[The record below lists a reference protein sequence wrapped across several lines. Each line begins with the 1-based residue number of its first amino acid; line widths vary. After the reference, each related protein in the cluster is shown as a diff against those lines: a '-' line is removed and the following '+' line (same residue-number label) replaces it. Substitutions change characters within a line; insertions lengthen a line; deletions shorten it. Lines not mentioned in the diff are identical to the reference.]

1 MVDPIAPTADD
12 IKRLQDYDAAAKQ
25 AGVSAPEALGKIKDA
40 ATSMATG
47 AALSFTHLQTYL
59 KNVGNTLEGTGKS
72 ADTAKLAFMALST
85 ATVNARASFEGLAG
99 VDYGNINTLHG
110 QMDEL
115 QKSLGAGGEKATAAG
130 RAISSMF
137 ERVAKNKMPDDT
149 FKAMQV
155 IPGAMVDFMKNL
167 ATKADNMTKLQAG
180 LIAVSAQTGNLGNV
194 YEKAGVGLKNINS
207 VLADHTAAMSATK
220 TATGATGAAVESYY
234 IALGSVPK
242 ALESVVSSGTSAGGN
257 MNMLTAVMKM
267 AAGNGREVRDVIKDM
282 GDVFKSLNMTGAP
295 ALAFINRFSELSN
308 NLGVELND
316 MKGGLMG
323 VVDSFKNLF
332 TAGKDQATMTE
343 GITNLMNKYVSA
355 LKEAGM
361 TGKHATET
369 VVGMAD
375 SMSKLTMAQKVF
387 ISGQTGG
394 AGDIGGALS
403 IEKML
408 RDHDVEGLNKK
419 ALEAIKKQTGPI
431 ISFEQAQREGGA
443 TAEKFQM
450 QRQMVSQQGPLG
462 AISGAKNVE
471 DAGRYLDALYA
482 IEHGLSAPKVSKGEE
497 GLQDAISKGTSIQE
511 RNKTEFSE
519 MNDHLYEIN
528 SSTSV
533 MAKAFTERNFG
544 IAVGTG
550 TEGLS
555 KNQQRRQDQMTV
567 AAKRGGAQAEDLGI
581 QMGDKGAMKDT
592 AGRYANQAVK
602 GVTDWFSHIP
612 DVINS
617 VLDPVKKA
625 LTSGD
630 KAGVERETS
639 TIKRQIAEAKE
650 RIKTETGEAL
660 AKDQESIKNK
670 EAALKS
676 LQSFGAAQNLSKMNG
691 QLDKT
696 TGKVQK
702 PQEKQLAEFER
713 PYLGPGENFGKLPS
727 EMMTRGKQVAA
738 APRGTTAAAPG
749 SKSPGSASAST
760 PQVNVT
766 HEGDSQQVTIDVN
779 VKVNGK
785 NAQAASMHPTNG

>member
-1 MVDPIAPTADD
+1 MVDPITPTPVAPTEAE
-12 IKRLQDYDAAAKQ
+12 IKRVNDYN
-25 AGVSAPEALGKIKDA
+25 AGLKETASVAG
-40 ATSMATG
+40 G
-47 AALSFTHLQTYL
+47 AILNLSNLENYL
-59 KNVGNTLEGTGKS
+59 KQVGNKMEGVGKS
-72 ADTAKLAFMALST
+72 AESAKLGLLAMST
-85 ATVNARASFEGLAG
+85 ATVVARESFEGLNG
-99 VDYGNINTLHG
+99 VDLGNISTLKG
-110 QMDEL
+110 QMSEL
-115 QKSLGAGGEKATAAG
+115 REQLGLGGKSASAAAEMIG
-130 RAISSMF
+130 SMF
-137 ERVAKNKMPDDT
+137 KKISGNKVSPDM
-149 FKAMQV
+149 FAGLANPAEAMLKFMNNMV
-155 IPGAMVDFMKNL
+155 I
-167 ATKADNMTKLQAG
+167 KADNMTKLQTG

-207 VLADHTAAMSATK
+207 VLADHTAAMAVTK
-220 TATGATGAAVESYY
+220 IATGATGAAVENYY
-234 IALGSVPK
+234 MELGRIPK
-242 ALESVVSSGTSAGGN
+242 ALESVVSGGTAAGGN

-267 AAGNGREVRDVIKDM
+267 AAGNGREVKEVIKDM

-375 SMSKLTMAQKVF
+375 GMSKLTMAQKVF

-462 AISGAKNVE
+462 AISGAKNIE

-544 IAVGTG
+544 IAVGAG

-555 KNQQRRQDQMTV
+555 KGQQRRQDQMTV
-567 AAKRGGAQAEDLGI
+567 AAKRGGAQAEDLGK

-592 AGRYANQAVK
+592 AGRYANEAVK

-612 DVINS
+612 DVIKS
-617 VLDPVKKA
+617 VLDPVRKA

-630 KAGVERETS
+630 KTGVERETS

-676 LQSFGAAQNLSKMNG
+676 LQSFGAAQNLSKMSG
-691 QLDKT
+691 QIDKT

-727 EMMTRGKQVAA
+727 EMMTRAKQVGA
-738 APRGTTAAAPG
+738 APRGTAATAPG
-749 SKSPGSASAST
+749 SKSPGSAGAST